1 MDIDIDFSSRDEALK
16 LFKHVP
22 ARLQNRKHN
31 TGVYFHKV
39 PTDPFKNVCT
49 IDHKAADGAGYFK
62 LDFLNVSIYK
72 DVRNEDHLQQ
82 LMDREPIWDLLQHDE
97 FISKLFHVADHS
109 DVLKKLKP
117 DTIEKLAAVI
127 AIIRPAKRYLVNS
140 TWDQIL
146 KEVWVKPDN
155 DQYFFKKAHAV
166 AYSHAIVVQMNL
178 ICEQL
183 HTGANNE

>member
-1 MDIDIDFSSRDEALK
+1 M
-16 LFKHVP
+16 
-22 ARLQNRKHN
+22 
-31 TGVYFHKV
+31 
-39 PTDPFKNVCT
+39 
-49 IDHKAADGAGYFK
+49 
-62 LDFLNVSIYK
+62 
-72 DVRNEDHLQQ
+72 RNEDHLQQ

-97 FISKLFHVADHS
+97 FISKLFHVAEHG

>member
-1 MDIDIDFSSRDEALK
+1 MFFRCS
-16 LFKHVP
+16 
-22 ARLQNRKHN
+22 N

-49 IDHKAADGAGYFK
+49 IDHKAADNAGYFK

-72 DVRNEDHLQQ
+72 DVRSEDHLQQ

-97 FISKLFHVADHS
+97 FISKLFHVAEHG

-127 AIIRPAKRYLVNS
+127 AIIRPAKRYLAIC
-140 TWDQIL
+140 TWEQIL
-146 KEVWVKPDN
+146 KEVWIKPEN
-155 DQYFFKKAHAV
+155 DQYFFKKAHAI
-166 AYSHAIVVQMNL
+166 AYAHVIVVQMNL
-178 ICEQL
+178 LCEQL
-183 HTGANNE
+183 QKGVDNE

>member
-1 MDIDIDFSSRDEALK
+1 MDIDNDFSSRDAALK

-39 PTDPFKNVCT
+39 PTDPLKNVCT
-49 IDHKAADGAGYFK
+49 IDHKAADDAGYFK

-72 DVRNEDHLQQ
+72 DVRSEDHLQQ

-97 FISKLFHVADHS
+97 FISKLFHVAEHS

-127 AIIRPAKRYLVNS
+127 AIIRPAKRYLVNC

-155 DQYFFKKAHAV
+155 DQYFFKKAHAI

-178 ICEQL
+178 LCEQL
-183 HTGANNE
+183 HTGASNE